1 MSDQAIGM
9 SPIEV
14 NLSPDAFHRWATHY
28 YKCKQDFKPPHPF
41 SPVPYFLLCRAIELE
56 IKARHLAAKKQSQ
69 VKTEYGH
76 NIMRAYEHLDREHKI
91 LSDNELEV
99 LKRANEIYS
108 AKGFEYFMP
117 MDALTGYSRYPDL
130 QSLDEIVRKL
140 IGDAA

>member
-1 MSDQAIGM
+1 
-9 SPIEV
+9 
-14 NLSPDAFHRWATHY
+14 
-28 YKCKQDFKPPHPF
+28 
-41 SPVPYFLLCRAIELE
+41 
-56 IKARHLAAKKQSQ
+56 
-69 VKTEYGH
+69 
-76 NIMRAYEHLDREHKI
+76 MRAYKHLDREHKI